1 MIPAKEL
8 VASIAKD
15 EECIVSANQF
25 FPSIG
30 KIVSDMKLQLLSGA
44 EIYARPIV
52 DQWAQIRSPTVC
64 CHHKP

>member
-30 KIVSDMKLQLLSGA
+30 RIVSDMKLQLLPGS

-52 DQWAQIRSPTVC
+52 DQWAQI
-64 CHHKP
+64 